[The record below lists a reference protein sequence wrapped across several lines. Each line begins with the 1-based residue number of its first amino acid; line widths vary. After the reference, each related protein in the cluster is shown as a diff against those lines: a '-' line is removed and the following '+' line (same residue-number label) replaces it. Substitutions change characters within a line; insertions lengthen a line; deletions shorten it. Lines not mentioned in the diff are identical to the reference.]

1 MGFVIENKKTTSPK
15 LFTCLSTGLKLDS
28 KNLLKF
34 VLAPDNSLTLDLMDN
49 LPGEELS
56 DNCIP
61 RSFRSLLQER
71 FVFPETASCQVI
83 IRENFISYVETAL
96 VEHFNSTIGFCRR
109 AGFLIWGFEK
119 VRNALIKKEVILR
132 IEALDGSTSEKRK
145 LDSITIV
152 PVLQSLY
159 AYELASSFRRERLV
173 HCALIKKHNSGL
185 IGLASSLKDKSFRLA
200 KFRMTV

>member
-1 MGFVIENKKTTSPK
+1 MGVVIENKKITPPK

-49 LPGEELS
+49 LPG
-56 DNCIP
+56 
-61 RSFRSLLQER
+61 RSFWITASREVLEASCKKGL
-71 FVFPETASCQVI
+71 FSETASCQVI
-83 IRENFISYVETAL
+83 LRENFISYVETAL
-96 VEHFNSTIGFCRR
+96 VEQFNSTIGFCRR

-119 VRNALIKKEVILR
+119 VKTALVKKEVILR
-132 IEALDGSTSEKRK
+132 IEALDGSKSEKRK

-159 AYELASSFRRERLV
+159 AYELATSFRRERLI
-173 HCALIKKHNSGL
+173 HCALVKKRNSGL
-185 IGLASSLKDKSFRLA
+185 IGLASSLRDKSFRLA

>member
-1 MGFVIENKKTTSPK
+1 MGLVIENSKTASPK

-28 KNLLKF
+28 RNLLKF
-34 VLAPDNSLTLDLMDN
+34 VLAPDNSLTLDLMDR
-49 LPGEELS
+49 LPGEG
-56 DNCIP
+56 
-61 RSFRSLLQER
+61 FRISASREVLEDFCKKDLFSQ
-71 FVFPETASCQVI
+71 TASCQVI
-83 IRENFISYVETAL
+83 IREDFISYVETAL
-96 VEHFNSTIGFCRR
+96 VEHFKSTIGFCRR

-119 VRNALIKKEVILR
+119 VRNALIKKEVTLR

-159 AYELASSFRRERLV
+159 AYELAASFRRERLI
-173 HCALIKKHNSGL
+173 HCALVKKRNSGL
-185 IGLASSLKDKSFRLA
+185 IGLASSLRDKSFRLA

>member
-1 MGFVIENKKTTSPK
+1 MGLVIENSKTASPK

-28 KNLLKF
+28 RNLLKF
-34 VLAPDNSLTLDLMDN
+34 VLAPDNSLTLDLMDR
-49 LPGEELS
+49 LPGE
-56 DNCIP
+56 
-61 RSFRSLLQER
+61 SFRISASREVLEDFCKKDLFSQ
-71 FVFPETASCQVI
+71 TASCQVI
-83 IRENFISYVETAL
+83 IREDFISYVETAL

-119 VRNALIKKEVILR
+119 VRNALIKKEVTLR

-159 AYELASSFRRERLV
+159 AYELATSFRRERLV
-173 HCALIKKHNSGL
+173 HCALIKTHNSGL
-185 IGLASSLKDKSFRLA
+185 TGLASSLKDKSFRLA

>member
-1 MGFVIENKKTTSPK
+1 MGVVIENKKITSPK

-49 LPGEELS
+49 LPGRGFWITASREVLEASCKKGLFS
-56 DNCIP
+56 
-61 RSFRSLLQER
+61 
-71 FVFPETASCQVI
+71 ETASCQVI
-83 IRENFISYVETAL
+83 LRENFISYVETAL
-96 VEHFNSTIGFCRR
+96 VEQFNSTIGFCRR

-119 VRNALIKKEVILR
+119 VKTALVKKEVILR
-132 IEALDGSTSEKRK
+132 IEALDGSKSEKRK

-159 AYELASSFRRERLV
+159 AYELATSFRRERLI
-173 HCALIKKHNSGL
+173 HCALVKKRNSGL
-185 IGLASSLKDKSFRLA
+185 IGLASSLRDKSFRLA

>member
-1 MGFVIENKKTTSPK
+1 MGLVIENSKTASPK

-28 KNLLKF
+28 RNLLKF
-34 VLAPDNSLTLDLMDN
+34 VLAPDNSLTLDLMDR
-49 LPGEELS
+49 LPGEG
-56 DNCIP
+56 
-61 RSFRSLLQER
+61 FRISASREVLEDFCKKDLFSQ
-71 FVFPETASCQVI
+71 TASCQVI
-83 IRENFISYVETAL
+83 IREDFISYVETAL

-119 VRNALIKKEVILR
+119 VRNALIKKEVTLR

-159 AYELASSFRRERLV
+159 AYELATSFRRERLI
-173 HCALIKKHNSGL
+173 HCALVKKRNSGL
-185 IGLASSLKDKSFRLA
+185 IGLASSLRDKSFRLA

>member
-1 MGFVIENKKTTSPK
+1 MGVVIENKKITSPK

-49 LPGEELS
+49 LPG
-56 DNCIP
+56 
-61 RSFRSLLQER
+61 RSFWITASREVLEASCKKGL
-71 FVFPETASCQVI
+71 FSETASCQVI
-83 IRENFISYVETAL
+83 LRENFISYVETAL
-96 VEHFNSTIGFCRR
+96 VEQFNSTIGFCRR

-119 VRNALIKKEVILR
+119 VKTALVKKEVILR
-132 IEALDGSTSEKRK
+132 IEALDGSKSEKRK

-159 AYELASSFRRERLV
+159 AYELAASFRRERLI
-173 HCALIKKHNSGL
+173 HCALVKKRNSGL
-185 IGLASSLKDKSFRLA
+185 IGLASSLRDKSFRLA

>member
-1 MGFVIENKKTTSPK
+1 MGVVKENKKITSAK

-49 LPGEELS
+49 LPG
-56 DNCIP
+56 
-61 RSFRSLLQER
+61 RSFWITASREVLEASCKKDL
-71 FVFPETASCQVI
+71 FSETASCQVI
-83 IRENFISYVETAL
+83 MRENFISYVETAL
-96 VEHFNSTIGFCRR
+96 VEQFNSTIGFCRR

-119 VRNALIKKEVILR
+119 VKTALVKKEVILR
-132 IEALDGSTSEKRK
+132 IEALDGSKSEKRK

-159 AYELASSFRRERLV
+159 AYELATSFRRERLI
-173 HCALIKKHNSGL
+173 HCALVKKRNSGL
-185 IGLASSLKDKSFRLA
+185 IGLASSLRDKSFRLA

>member
-1 MGFVIENKKTTSPK
+1 MGVVIENKKITSPK

-49 LPGEELS
+49 LPG
-56 DNCIP
+56 
-61 RSFRSLLQER
+61 RSFWITASREVLEASCKKDL
-71 FVFPETASCQVI
+71 FSETASCQVI
-83 IRENFISYVETAL
+83 LRENFISYVETAL
-96 VEHFNSTIGFCRR
+96 VEQFNSTIGFCRR

-119 VRNALIKKEVILR
+119 VKTALVKKEVILR
-132 IEALDGSTSEKRK
+132 IEALDGSKSEKRK

-159 AYELASSFRRERLV
+159 AYELAASFRRERLI
-173 HCALIKKHNSGL
+173 HCALVRKRNSGL
-185 IGLASSLKDKSFRLA
+185 IGLASSLRDKSFRLA

>member
-1 MGFVIENKKTTSPK
+1 MGVVIENKKITSPK

-49 LPGEELS
+49 LPG
-56 DNCIP
+56 
-61 RSFRSLLQER
+61 RSFWITASREVLEASCKKGL
-71 FVFPETASCQVI
+71 FSETASCQVI
-83 IRENFISYVETAL
+83 LRENFISYVETAL
-96 VEHFNSTIGFCRR
+96 VEQFNSTIGFCRR

-119 VRNALIKKEVILR
+119 VKTALVKNEVILR
-132 IEALDGSTSEKRK
+132 IEALDGSKSEKRK

-159 AYELASSFRRERLV
+159 AYELATSFRRERLI
-173 HCALIKKHNSGL
+173 HCALIKKRNSGL
-185 IGLASSLKDKSFRLA
+185 IGLASSLRDKSFRLA

>member
-1 MGFVIENKKTTSPK
+1 MGVVIENKKITSPE

-49 LPGEELS
+49 LPG
-56 DNCIP
+56 
-61 RSFRSLLQER
+61 RSFWITASREVLEASCKKGL
-71 FVFPETASCQVI
+71 FSETASCQVI
-83 IRENFISYVETAL
+83 MRENFISYVETAL
-96 VEHFNSTIGFCRR
+96 VEQFNSTIGFCRR

-119 VRNALIKKEVILR
+119 VKTALVKKEVILR
-132 IEALDGSTSEKRK
+132 IEALDGSKSEKRK

-159 AYELASSFRRERLV
+159 AYELATSFRRERLI
-173 HCALIKKHNSGL
+173 HCALVKKRNSGL
-185 IGLASSLKDKSFRLA
+185 IGLASSLRDKSFRLA

>member
-1 MGFVIENKKTTSPK
+1 MGVVIENKKITSPK

-34 VLAPDNSLTLDLMDN
+34 VLAPDNSLTLDLMDK
-49 LPGEELS
+49 LPG
-56 DNCIP
+56 
-61 RSFRSLLQER
+61 RSFWITASREVLEASCKKGL
-71 FVFPETASCQVI
+71 FSETASCQVI
-83 IRENFISYVETAL
+83 LRENFISYVETAL
-96 VEHFNSTIGFCRR
+96 VEQFNSTIGFCRR

-119 VRNALIKKEVILR
+119 VKTALVKKEVILR
-132 IEALDGSTSEKRK
+132 IEALDGSKSEKRK

-159 AYELASSFRRERLV
+159 AYELATSFRRERLI
-173 HCALIKKHNSGL
+173 HCALVKKRNSGL
-185 IGLASSLKDKSFRLA
+185 IGLASSLRDKSFRLA

>member
-1 MGFVIENKKTTSPK
+1 MGLVIKNSKTASPK

-28 KNLLKF
+28 RNLLKF
-34 VLAPDNSLTLDLMDN
+34 VLAPDNSLTLDLMDR
-49 LPGEELS
+49 LPGE
-56 DNCIP
+56 
-61 RSFRSLLQER
+61 SFRISASREVLEDFCKKDLFSQ
-71 FVFPETASCQVI
+71 TASCQVI

-119 VRNALIKKEVILR
+119 VRNALIKKEVTLR

-159 AYELASSFRRERLV
+159 AYELATSFRRERLV
-173 HCALIKKHNSGL
+173 HCALIKKHNSSL
-185 IGLASSLKDKSFRLA
+185 TGLASSLKDKSFRLA

>member
-1 MGFVIENKKTTSPK
+1 MGVVIENKKITSPK

-49 LPGEELS
+49 LPG
-56 DNCIP
+56 
-61 RSFRSLLQER
+61 RSFWITASREVLEASCKKDLFSQ
-71 FVFPETASCQVI
+71 TASCQVI
-83 IRENFISYVETAL
+83 MRENFINYVETAL
-96 VEHFNSTIGFCRR
+96 VEQFNSTIGFCRR

-119 VRNALIKKEVILR
+119 VKTALVKKEVILR
-132 IEALDGSTSEKRK
+132 SEALDGSKSEKRK

-159 AYELASSFRRERLV
+159 AYELATSFRRERLI
-173 HCALIKKHNSGL
+173 HCALVKKRNSGL
-185 IGLASSLKDKSFRLA
+185 IGLASSLRDKSFRLA

>member
-1 MGFVIENKKTTSPK
+1 MGLVIENSKTTSPK
-15 LFTCLSTGLKLDS
+15 LFSCLSTGLKLDS
-28 KNLLKF
+28 RNLLKF
-34 VLAPDNSLTLDLMDN
+34 VLAPDNSLTLDLMDR
-49 LPGEELS
+49 LPGEG
-56 DNCIP
+56 
-61 RSFRSLLQER
+61 FRISASREVLEDFCKKDLFSQ
-71 FVFPETASCQVI
+71 TASCQVI
-83 IRENFISYVETAL
+83 IREDFISYVETAL

-119 VRNALIKKEVILR
+119 VRNALIKKEVTLR

-159 AYELASSFRRERLV
+159 AYELATSFRRERLV
-173 HCALIKKHNSGL
+173 HCALIKTHNSGL
-185 IGLASSLKDKSFRLA
+185 TGLASSLKDKSFRLA

>member
-1 MGFVIENKKTTSPK
+1 MGIVIENRKTASPK
-15 LFTCLSTGLKLDS
+15 LFTCLSTGLELDGR
-28 KNLLKF
+28 NLLKF
-34 VLAPDNSLTLDLMDN
+34 VLAPDNSLTLDLTDR
-49 LPGEELS
+49 LPGK
-56 DNCIP
+56 
-61 RSFRSLLQER
+61 SFRISASREVLEASCKKDLFSEI
-71 FVFPETASCQVI
+71 ASCQVI

-96 VEHFNSTIGFCRR
+96 VEHFNSTLGFCRR

-159 AYELASSFRRERLV
+159 AYELATSFGRERLV
-173 HCALIKKHNSGL
+173 HCALIKKQNNGL
-185 IGLASSLKDKSFRLA
+185 IDLASSLKDKSFRLA
-200 KFRMTV
+200 KYRMTV

>member
-1 MGFVIENKKTTSPK
+1 MGVVIENKKIISPK

-49 LPGEELS
+49 LPG
-56 DNCIP
+56 
-61 RSFRSLLQER
+61 RSFWITASREVLEASCKKDL
-71 FVFPETASCQVI
+71 FSETASCRVI
-83 IRENFISYVETAL
+83 MRENFISYVETAL
-96 VEHFNSTIGFCRR
+96 VEQFNSTIGFCRR

-119 VRNALIKKEVILR
+119 VKTALVKKEVILR
-132 IEALDGSTSEKRK
+132 IEALDGSKSEKRK

-159 AYELASSFRRERLV
+159 AYELATSFRRERLI
-173 HCALIKKHNSGL
+173 HCALVKKRNSGL
-185 IGLASSLKDKSFRLA
+185 IGLASSLRDKSFRLA

>member
-1 MGFVIENKKTTSPK
+1 MGVVIENKKITSPK

-49 LPGEELS
+49 LPG
-56 DNCIP
+56 
-61 RSFRSLLQER
+61 RSFWITASREVLEASCKKGL
-71 FVFPETASCQVI
+71 FSETASCQVI
-83 IRENFISYVETAL
+83 MRENFISYVETAL
-96 VEHFNSTIGFCRR
+96 VEQFNSTIGFCRR

-119 VRNALIKKEVILR
+119 VKTALVKKEVILR
-132 IEALDGSTSEKRK
+132 IEALDGSKSEKRK

-159 AYELASSFRRERLV
+159 AYELATSFRRERLT
-173 HCALIKKHNSGL
+173 HCALVKKRNSGL
-185 IGLASSLKDKSFRLA
+185 IGLASSLRDKSFRLA

>member
-1 MGFVIENKKTTSPK
+1 MPLVIENRKIASPK
-15 LFTCLSTGLKLDS
+15 LFTCLLTGLKLDS
-28 KNLLKF
+28 KNSLKF
-34 VLAPDNSLTLDLMDN
+34 VLAPDNTLTLDLMDS
-49 LPGEELS
+49 LPG
-56 DNCIP
+56 
-61 RSFRSLLQER
+61 RSFWITASREVLEASCKKDL
-71 FVFPETASCQVI
+71 FSETASCQVI
-83 IRENFISYVETAL
+83 IRENFIRYVETAL
-96 VEHFNSTIGFCRR
+96 VEQFNSTIGFCRR

-132 IEALDGSTSEKRK
+132 IEALDGSKSEKRK

-159 AYELASSFRRERLV
+159 AYELATSFRRERVV

-185 IGLASSLKDKSFRLA
+185 TGLASSLKDKSFRLA

>member
-1 MGFVIENKKTTSPK
+1 MGVAIENKKITSPK

-49 LPGEELS
+49 LPG
-56 DNCIP
+56 
-61 RSFRSLLQER
+61 RSFWITASREVLEASCKKDL
-71 FVFPETASCQVI
+71 FSETASCQVI
-83 IRENFISYVETAL
+83 MRENFISYVETAL
-96 VEHFNSTIGFCRR
+96 VEQFNSTLGFCRR

-119 VRNALIKKEVILR
+119 VKTALVKKEVILR
-132 IEALDGSTSEKRK
+132 IEALDGSKSEKRK

-159 AYELASSFRRERLV
+159 AYELAASFRRERLI
-173 HCALIKKHNSGL
+173 HCALVRKRNSGL
-185 IGLASSLKDKSFRLA
+185 IGLASSLRDKSFRLA

>member
-1 MGFVIENKKTTSPK
+1 MGVVIENKKITSPK

-49 LPGEELS
+49 LPG
-56 DNCIP
+56 
-61 RSFRSLLQER
+61 RSFWITASREVLEAACKKGLFS
-71 FVFPETASCQVI
+71 ETASCQVI
-83 IRENFISYVETAL
+83 LRENFISYVETAL
-96 VEHFNSTIGFCRR
+96 VEQFNSTIGFCRR

-119 VRNALIKKEVILR
+119 VKTALVKKEVILR
-132 IEALDGSTSEKRK
+132 IEALDGSKSEKRK

-159 AYELASSFRRERLV
+159 AYELATSFRRERLI
-173 HCALIKKHNSGL
+173 HCALVKKRNSGL
-185 IGLASSLKDKSFRLA
+185 IGLASSLRDKSFRLA

>member
-1 MGFVIENKKTTSPK
+1 MGLVIENSKTGSPK

-28 KNLLKF
+28 RNLLKF
-34 VLAPDNSLTLDLMDN
+34 VLAPDNSLTLDLMDR
-49 LPGEELS
+49 LPGEG
-56 DNCIP
+56 
-61 RSFRSLLQER
+61 FRISASREVLEDFCKKDLFSQ
-71 FVFPETASCQVI
+71 TASCQVI
-83 IRENFISYVETAL
+83 IRENFISDVETAL

-119 VRNALIKKEVILR
+119 VRNALIKKEVTLR

-159 AYELASSFRRERLV
+159 AYELATSFRRERLV

-185 IGLASSLKDKSFRLA
+185 TGLASSLKDKSFRLA

>member
-1 MGFVIENKKTTSPK
+1 MGVVIENKKITSPK

-49 LPGEELS
+49 LPG
-56 DNCIP
+56 
-61 RSFRSLLQER
+61 RSFWITASREVLEAACKKGLFS
-71 FVFPETASCQVI
+71 ETASCQVI
-83 IRENFISYVETAL
+83 LRENFINYVETAL
-96 VEHFNSTIGFCRR
+96 VEQFNSTIGFCRR

-119 VRNALIKKEVILR
+119 VKTALVKKEVILR
-132 IEALDGSTSEKRK
+132 VEALDGSTSEKRK

-159 AYELASSFRRERLV
+159 AYELATSFRRERLI
-173 HCALIKKHNSGL
+173 HCALVKKRNSGL
-185 IGLASSLKDKSFRLA
+185 IGLASSLRDKSFRLA

>member
-1 MGFVIENKKTTSPK
+1 MGLVTENSKTASPK

-28 KNLLKF
+28 RNLLKF
-34 VLAPDNSLTLDLMDN
+34 VLAPDNSLTLDLMDR
-49 LPGEELS
+49 LPGEG
-56 DNCIP
+56 
-61 RSFRSLLQER
+61 FRISASREVLEDFCKKDLFSQ
-71 FVFPETASCQVI
+71 TASCQVI

-119 VRNALIKKEVILR
+119 VRNALIKKEGTLR

-159 AYELASSFRRERLV
+159 AYELATSCRRERLV

-185 IGLASSLKDKSFRLA
+185 TGLASSLKDKSFRLA

>member
-1 MGFVIENKKTTSPK
+1 MGLVIENSKTASTK
-15 LFTCLSTGLKLDS
+15 LFTCLSTGLKQDS
-28 KNLLKF
+28 RNLLKF
-34 VLAPDNSLTLDLMDN
+34 VLAPDNSLTLDLMDR
-49 LPGEELS
+49 LPGEG
-56 DNCIP
+56 
-61 RSFRSLLQER
+61 FRISASREVLEDFCKKDLFSQ
-71 FVFPETASCQVI
+71 TASCQVI

-119 VRNALIKKEVILR
+119 VRNALIKKEVTLR

-159 AYELASSFRRERLV
+159 AYELATSFRRERVV

-185 IGLASSLKDKSFRLA
+185 TGLASSLKDKSFRLA

>member
-1 MGFVIENKKTTSPK
+1 MGVVIENTETASPK

-28 KNLLKF
+28 RNLLKF
-34 VLAPDNSLTLDLMDN
+34 VLAPDNSLTLDLMDR
-49 LPGEELS
+49 LPGK
-56 DNCIP
+56 
-61 RSFRSLLQER
+61 SFWISASREVLESSCKKNL
-71 FVFPETASCQVI
+71 FSETASCQVI
-83 IRENFISYVETAL
+83 IRQDFISYVETAL
-96 VEHFNSTIGFCRR
+96 VEQFNSTLGFCRR

-119 VRNALIKKEVILR
+119 VRNALVKKDVILR
-132 IEALDGSTSEKRK
+132 VEALDGSTNEKRK

-159 AYELASSFRRERLV
+159 AYELAISFRRERLV

>member
-1 MGFVIENKKTTSPK
+1 MGLVIENSKTASPK

-28 KNLLKF
+28 RNLLKF
-34 VLAPDNSLTLDLMDN
+34 VLAPDNSLTLDLMDR
-49 LPGEELS
+49 LPGEG
-56 DNCIP
+56 
-61 RSFRSLLQER
+61 FRISASREVLEDFCKKDLFSQ
-71 FVFPETASCQVI
+71 TASCQVI
-83 IRENFISYVETAL
+83 IREDFISYVETAL

-119 VRNALIKKEVILR
+119 VRNALIKKEVTLR
-132 IEALDGSTSEKRK
+132 IEALDGSASEKRK

-159 AYELASSFRRERLV
+159 AYELATSFRRERLV
-173 HCALIKKHNSGL
+173 HCALIKTHNSGL
-185 IGLASSLKDKSFRLA
+185 TGFASSLKDKSFRLA

>member
-1 MGFVIENKKTTSPK
+1 MGLVIENSKTASPK

-28 KNLLKF
+28 RNLLKF
-34 VLAPDNSLTLDLMDN
+34 VLAPDNSLTLDLMDR
-49 LPGEELS
+49 LPGEG
-56 DNCIP
+56 
-61 RSFRSLLQER
+61 FRISASREVLEDFCKKDLFSQ
-71 FVFPETASCQVI
+71 TASCQVI
-83 IRENFISYVETAL
+83 IREDFISYVETAL

-119 VRNALIKKEVILR
+119 VRNALIKKEVTLR

-159 AYELASSFRRERLV
+159 AYELATSFRRERLV
-173 HCALIKKHNSGL
+173 HCALIKTHNSGL
-185 IGLASSLKDKSFRLA
+185 TGLASSLKDRSFRLA

>member
-1 MGFVIENKKTTSPK
+1 MGLVIENSKTASPK

-28 KNLLKF
+28 RNLLKF
-34 VLAPDNSLTLDLMDN
+34 VLAPDNSLTLDLMDR
-49 LPGEELS
+49 LPGEG
-56 DNCIP
+56 
-61 RSFRSLLQER
+61 FRISASREVLEDFCKKDLFSQ
-71 FVFPETASCQVI
+71 TASCQVI
-83 IRENFISYVETAL
+83 IREDFISYVETAL
-96 VEHFNSTIGFCRR
+96 VEHFNSTLGFCRR

-119 VRNALIKKEVILR
+119 VRNALIKKEVTLR

-159 AYELASSFRRERLV
+159 AYELATSFRRERLV
-173 HCALIKKHNSGL
+173 HCALIKTHNSGL
-185 IGLASSLKDKSFRLA
+185 TGLASSLKDKSFRLA

>member
-1 MGFVIENKKTTSPK
+1 MGVVIENKKITSPK

-49 LPGEELS
+49 LPG
-56 DNCIP
+56 
-61 RSFRSLLQER
+61 RSFWITASREVLEAACKKGLFS
-71 FVFPETASCQVI
+71 ETASCQVI
-83 IRENFISYVETAL
+83 LRENFISYVETAL
-96 VEHFNSTIGFCRR
+96 VEQFNSTIGFCRR

-119 VRNALIKKEVILR
+119 VKTALIKKEVILR
-132 IEALDGSTSEKRK
+132 IEALDGSKSEKRK

-159 AYELASSFRRERLV
+159 AYELATSFRRERLI
-173 HCALIKKHNSGL
+173 HCALVKKRNSGL
-185 IGLASSLKDKSFRLA
+185 IGLASSLRDKSFRLA

>member
-1 MGFVIENKKTTSPK
+1 MGVVIENKKSTSPK

-49 LPGEELS
+49 LPG
-56 DNCIP
+56 
-61 RSFRSLLQER
+61 RSFWITASREVLEASCKKGL
-71 FVFPETASCQVI
+71 FSETASCQVI
-83 IRENFISYVETAL
+83 LRENFISYVETAL
-96 VEHFNSTIGFCRR
+96 VEQFNSTIGFCRR

-119 VRNALIKKEVILR
+119 VKTALVKKEVILR
-132 IEALDGSTSEKRK
+132 IEALDGSKSEKRK

-159 AYELASSFRRERLV
+159 AYELAASFRRERLI
-173 HCALIKKHNSGL
+173 HCALVRKRNSGL
-185 IGLASSLKDKSFRLA
+185 IGLASSLRDKSFRLA

>member
-1 MGFVIENKKTTSPK
+1 MGLVITNRKTASPK

-28 KNLLKF
+28 RNLLKF
-34 VLAPDNSLTLDLMDN
+34 VLAPDNSLTLDLTDR
-49 LPGEELS
+49 LPGKG
-56 DNCIP
+56 
-61 RSFRSLLQER
+61 FRISASREVLEDFCKKDLFSQ
-71 FVFPETASCQVI
+71 TASCQVI

-119 VRNALIKKEVILR
+119 VRNALIKKEVTLR

-159 AYELASSFRRERLV
+159 AYELATSFRRERLI
-173 HCALIKKHNSGL
+173 HCALVKKRNSGL
-185 IGLASSLKDKSFRLA
+185 IGLASSLRDKSFRLA

>member
-1 MGFVIENKKTTSPK
+1 MGVVIENKKITSPK

-49 LPGEELS
+49 LPG
-56 DNCIP
+56 
-61 RSFRSLLQER
+61 RSFWITASREVLEASCKKGL
-71 FVFPETASCQVI
+71 FSETASCQVI
-83 IRENFISYVETAL
+83 LRENFISYVETAR
-96 VEHFNSTIGFCRR
+96 VEQFNSTIGFCRR

-119 VRNALIKKEVILR
+119 VKTALVKKEVILR
-132 IEALDGSTSEKRK
+132 IEALDGSKSEKRK

-159 AYELASSFRRERLV
+159 AYELAASFRRERLI
-173 HCALIKKHNSGL
+173 HCALVRKRNSGL
-185 IGLASSLKDKSFRLA
+185 IGLASSLRDKSFRLA

>member
-1 MGFVIENKKTTSPK
+1 MGLVIENSKTASPK
-15 LFTCLSTGLKLDS
+15 LFTCLSTVLKLDS
-28 KNLLKF
+28 RNFLKF
-34 VLAPDNSLTLDLMDN
+34 VLAPDNSLTLDLMDR
-49 LPGEELS
+49 LPGEG
-56 DNCIP
+56 
-61 RSFRSLLQER
+61 FRISASREVLEDFCKKDLFSQ
-71 FVFPETASCQVI
+71 TASCQVI
-83 IRENFISYVETAL
+83 IREDFISYVETAL

-119 VRNALIKKEVILR
+119 VRNALIKKEVTLR

-159 AYELASSFRRERLV
+159 AYELATSFRRERLV
-173 HCALIKKHNSGL
+173 HCALIKTHNSGL
-185 IGLASSLKDKSFRLA
+185 TGLASSLKDKSFRLA

>member
-1 MGFVIENKKTTSPK
+1 MGVVIENKKITSPK

-49 LPGEELS
+49 LPG
-56 DNCIP
+56 
-61 RSFRSLLQER
+61 RSFWITASREVLEASCKKDL
-71 FVFPETASCQVI
+71 FSETASCQVI
-83 IRENFISYVETAL
+83 MRENFISYVETAL
-96 VEHFNSTIGFCRR
+96 VEQFNSTLGFCRR

-119 VRNALIKKEVILR
+119 VKTALVKKEVILR
-132 IEALDGSTSEKRK
+132 IEALDGSKSEKRK

-159 AYELASSFRRERLV
+159 AYELAASFRRERLI
-173 HCALIKKHNSGL
+173 HCALVRKRNSGL
-185 IGLASSLKDKSFRLA
+185 IGLASSLRDKSFRLA

>member
-1 MGFVIENKKTTSPK
+1 MGLVIENSKTASPK

-28 KNLLKF
+28 RNLLKF
-34 VLAPDNSLTLDLMDN
+34 VLAPDNSLTLDLMDR
-49 LPGEELS
+49 LPGK
-56 DNCIP
+56 
-61 RSFRSLLQER
+61 SFRISASREVLETSCKKDLFSQ
-71 FVFPETASCQVI
+71 TASSQVI
-83 IRENFISYVETAL
+83 IRENFINYVETAL
-96 VEHFNSTIGFCRR
+96 VEHFNSTLGFCRR

-119 VRNALIKKEVILR
+119 VRNALIKKEVALR

-159 AYELASSFRRERLV
+159 AYELATAFRRERLV

>member
-1 MGFVIENKKTTSPK
+1 MGLVIENSKTASPK

-28 KNLLKF
+28 RNLLKF
-34 VLAPDNSLTLDLMDN
+34 VLAPDNSLTLDLMDR
-49 LPGEELS
+49 LPGEG
-56 DNCIP
+56 
-61 RSFRSLLQER
+61 FRISASREVLEDFCKKDLFSQ
-71 FVFPETASCQVI
+71 TASCQVI

-119 VRNALIKKEVILR
+119 VRNALIKKEVTLR

-159 AYELASSFRRERLV
+159 AYELATSFRRERLI
-173 HCALIKKHNSGL
+173 HCALVKKRNSGL
-185 IGLASSLKDKSFRLA
+185 IGLASSLRDKSFRLA

>member
-1 MGFVIENKKTTSPK
+1 MGLVIENSKTTSPK

-28 KNLLKF
+28 RNLLKF
-34 VLAPDNSLTLDLMDN
+34 VLAPDNSLTLDLMDR
-49 LPGEELS
+49 LPGEG
-56 DNCIP
+56 
-61 RSFRSLLQER
+61 FRISASREVLEDFCKKDLFSQ
-71 FVFPETASCQVI
+71 TASCQVI

-119 VRNALIKKEVILR
+119 VKTALVKKEVILR
-132 IEALDGSTSEKRK
+132 IEALDGSKSEKRK

-159 AYELASSFRRERLV
+159 AYELATSFRRERLV

-185 IGLASSLKDKSFRLA
+185 IGLASSLRDKSFRLA

>member
-1 MGFVIENKKTTSPK
+1 MGVVIENKKITSPK

-49 LPGEELS
+49 LPG
-56 DNCIP
+56 
-61 RSFRSLLQER
+61 RSFWITASREVLEASCKKGL
-71 FVFPETASCQVI
+71 FSETASCQVI
-83 IRENFISYVETAL
+83 LRENFISYVETAL
-96 VEHFNSTIGFCRR
+96 VEQFNSTIGFCRR
-109 AGFLIWGFEK
+109 AGFLICGFEK
-119 VRNALIKKEVILR
+119 VKTALVKKEVILR
-132 IEALDGSTSEKRK
+132 IEALDGSKSEKRK

-159 AYELASSFRRERLV
+159 AYELATSFRRERLI
-173 HCALIKKHNSGL
+173 HCALVKKRNSGL
-185 IGLASSLKDKSFRLA
+185 IGLASSLRDKSFRLA